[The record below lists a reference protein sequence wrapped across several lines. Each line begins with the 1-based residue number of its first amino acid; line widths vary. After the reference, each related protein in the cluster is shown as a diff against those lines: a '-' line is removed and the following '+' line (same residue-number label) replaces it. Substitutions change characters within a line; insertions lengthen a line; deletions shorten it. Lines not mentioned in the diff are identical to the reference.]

1 MLKFLLLI
9 ALAVLGYYA
18 YKFYKLQE
26 AAKLRRQQES
36 QPVDKAEA
44 GQKGAEIQAEDMV
57 ACPTCGVYRPRS
69 KPDCETPGCA
79 AKSA

>member
-26 AAKLRRQQES
+26 AAKLRRQQENP
-36 QPVDKAEA
+36 PVDKDASR
-44 GQKGAEIQAEDMV
+44 KGAEIQAEDMV
-57 ACPTCGVYRPRS
+57 ACPTCGIYRPRS
-69 KPDCETPGCA
+69 HPTCETPGCA